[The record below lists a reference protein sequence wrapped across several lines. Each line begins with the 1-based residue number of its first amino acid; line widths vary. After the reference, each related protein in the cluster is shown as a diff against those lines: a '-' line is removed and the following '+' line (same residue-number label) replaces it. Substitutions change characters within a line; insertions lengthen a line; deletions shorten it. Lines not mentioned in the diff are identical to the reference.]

1 MADEEP
7 RTKHAIEVVDV
18 PFHGDSIEAARDPR
32 DGSFHVSIR
41 PVSENLGITFSG
53 QLQKLNGY
61 HWATV
66 VMITVVAQ
74 DNKQRYLRFC
84 H

>member
-1 MADEEP
+1 MPNEESQDNH
-7 RTKHAIEVVDV
+7 RFDVVDV
-18 PFHGDSIEAARDPR
+18 PFHGDSIEAACDTR

-41 PVSENLGITFSG
+41 PVSENLDIDFSR
-53 QLQKLNGY
+53 QLRKLKEY

-66 VMITVVAQ
+66 VIMSTVAQ
-74 DNKQRYLRFC
+74 DDKQRYLRFC